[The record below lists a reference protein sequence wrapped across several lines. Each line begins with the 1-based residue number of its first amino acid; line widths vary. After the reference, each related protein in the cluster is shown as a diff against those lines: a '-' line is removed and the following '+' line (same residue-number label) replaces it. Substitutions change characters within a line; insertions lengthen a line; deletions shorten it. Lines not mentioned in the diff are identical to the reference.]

1 MLQKKI
7 DEIREKIIRA
17 GGNDVTLIA
26 VTKTHPPEVINEAID
41 CGVTDIG
48 ENKVQEIL
56 AKYDSVKPVR
66 WHLIGHLQ
74 TNKVRQIVDKVCMI
88 HSLDSMALANEIEKR
103 CANAGITMD
112 VLVQVNMAGEESK
125 FGLAPGDVEAF
136 TDEVIKLPH
145 LRLRGLM
152 QIAPYSE
159 NPEDVRIYFKETKE
173 MFDALHEKYGE
184 DFNVLSMGMSNDF
197 VQAVEEGAT
206 HVRVGTAIFG
216 ERDYSKKEGELK

>member
-1 MLQKKI
+1 MLQKRI
-7 DEIREKIIRA
+7 DEIKEKIKRA
-17 GGNDVTLIA
+17 GGKDVTLIA

-41 CGVTDIG
+41 CGITDIG

-56 AKYDSVKPVR
+56 AKYDQVKPVR

-74 TNKVRQIVDKVCMI
+74 TNKVRQIIDKVCMI
-88 HSLDSMALANEIEKR
+88 HSLDSMNLANEIEKR
-103 CANAGITMD
+103 CANAGIVMD
-112 VLVQVNMAGEESK
+112 VLIQVNMAGEESK
-125 FGLAPGDVEAF
+125 FGLAPSEAEAF
-136 TDEVIKLPH
+136 VSEVSKLPH
-145 LRLRGLM
+145 LRVRGLM

-159 NPEDVRIYFKETKE
+159 DPEDVRIYFKEIKE
-173 MFDALHEKYGE
+173 LFDRLKEKLGE

-216 ERDYSKKEGELK
+216 ERDYSKKEGETA